1 MLGTG
6 IHATEL
12 TVLLLLLFVI
22 AFAALAQK
30 LKTPYP
36 IVLVVAGLLLGCVPH
51 IPKVPL
57 EPELVLLIILPPLLY
72 SAAWLTSW
80 QDFHHNIVSIVSLAI
95 GLVAFTVLGVAVV
108 SRLTG
113 FDWRIGFVLG
123 AVVATTD
130 SIAATSI
137 AKRIGLPK
145 RIVTVLEGESLVND
159 ATGLLA
165 LQFGIAIVVYGQ
177 IATISFAIFRL
188 VYLIVVGIAV
198 GLILGRVVEWFEHRI
213 NDGPIE
219 IAVSIF
225 VPYTAYLA
233 AEAVRGSGVLA
244 VVAAGLYLGHK
255 SSLFFSP
262 NVRLQANA
270 VWGSLVFI
278 LNGVVFVLIGL
289 QLPYI
294 LRETEG
300 IPVSR
305 LVLSAALFSALIIL
319 LRLLWT
325 FPSARVSNFIRTRLL
340 HQNEK
345 LPGPRELF
353 VIGWTGM
360 RGVVALAAAISLPQ
374 ALANGFP
381 FPHRNLIV
389 FLTFS
394 VILVTLVLQGL
405 TLPPLIRA
413 LGLAGASGPP
423 IQETE
428 ARRAVLEAALHYL
441 ENRRQSDQP
450 AFADLYDDLEQHYQH
465 RLAGLTGDSNDVDDP
480 ERERHARYLDL
491 SRELLDKER
500 QTVLQLRDGGHIDDG
515 VLHKIEH
522 ELDLSETRLNA
533 AIEHRAGD

>member
-1 MLGTG
+1 MPSTG
-6 IHATEL
+6 IHAAEL
-12 TVLLLLLFVI
+12 ILLLLLLFVV

-36 IVLVVAGLLLGCVPH
+36 IVLVVAGLLMNIVPH

-57 EPELVLLIILPPLLY
+57 EPELVLLVILPPLLY

-80 QDFHHNIVSIVSLAI
+80 QDFRHNLVSIVSLAI

-108 SRLTG
+108 SWLTG
-113 FDWRIGFVLG
+113 FDWRIGFLLG

-145 RIVTVLEGESLVND
+145 RIVAVLEGESLVND

-165 LQFGIAIVVYGQ
+165 LEFGIAIVVYGQ
-177 IATISFAIFRL
+177 TPTIPFAIFRL
-188 VYLIVVGIAV
+188 GYLIVVGIAV
-198 GLILGRVVEWFEHRI
+198 GLLLGRVVEWFEHRI
-213 NDGPIE
+213 DDGPIE

-233 AEAVRGSGVLA
+233 AETVRGSGVLA

-255 SSLFFSP
+255 SSRFFSP
-262 NVRLQANA
+262 TVRLQANA
-270 VWGSLVFI
+270 VWDALVFI

-289 QLPYI
+289 QLPYV

-300 IPVSR
+300 VPVSR
-305 LVLSAALFSALIIL
+305 LLLGAALFSALIIL

-325 FPSARVSNFIRTRLL
+325 FPSARVSYFIRTRLL

-345 LPGPRELF
+345 RPGPRDLF

-374 ALANGFP
+374 ALANGSP

-423 IQETE
+423 IQETK

-450 AFADLYDDLEQHYQH
+450 AFADLYDDLAQHYQH
-465 RLAGLTGDSNDVDDP
+465 RLAGLTGDSNDVDGS
-480 ERERHARYLDL
+480 ERERHTRYLDL

-500 QTVLQLRDGGHIDDG
+500 QTILQLRDSGRIDDG

-533 AIEHRAGD
+533 AIQHRAGD

>member
-1 MLGTG
+1 M
-6 IHATEL
+6 
-12 TVLLLLLFVI
+12 
-22 AFAALAQK
+22 
-30 LKTPYP
+30 
-36 IVLVVAGLLLGCVPH
+36 
-51 IPKVPL
+51 
-57 EPELVLLIILPPLLY
+57 
-72 SAAWLTSW
+72 
-80 QDFHHNIVSIVSLAI
+80 
-95 GLVAFTVLGVAVV
+95 
-108 SRLTG
+108 
-113 FDWRIGFVLG
+113 
-123 AVVATTD
+123 
-130 SIAATSI
+130 
-137 AKRIGLPK
+137 
-145 RIVTVLEGESLVND
+145 LEGESLVND

-165 LQFGIAIVVYGQ
+165 LEFGIAIVVYGQ
-177 IATISFAIFRL
+177 TPTISFAIFRL

-255 SSLFFSP
+255 SSRFFSP

-270 VWGSLVFI
+270 VWDALVFI
-278 LNGVVFVLIGL
+278 LNGVVFIVIGL
-289 QLPYI
+289 QLPHI
-294 LRETEG
+294 LSEIEG
-300 IPVSR
+300 IPISR
-305 LVLSAALFSALIIL
+305 LLLYGGLFSTLIIL

-325 FPSARVSNFIRTRLL
+325 FPSARVSYFIRTRLL

-345 LPGPRELF
+345 LPGPRDLF

-374 ALANGFP
+374 TLANRSP

-423 IQETE
+423 IQETK

-441 ENRRQSDQP
+441 ETRRQSDQP
-450 AFADLYDDLEQHYQH
+450 AFADLYDDLVQHYQH
-465 RLAGLTGDSNDVDDP
+465 RLAGLTGELHDVDGS
-480 ERERHARYLDL
+480 ERERYARYLEL

-500 QTVLQLRDGGHIDDG
+500 QTILQLRDGGRIDDG

-533 AIEHRAGD
+533 ATQNRAGD